1 MFWIIFINYCL
12 LCYLVFQVERTKQAD
27 QHCFAWIP
35 PPLNKFQDS
44 NLWQLQLPH
53 SLQTNELLPSQCI
66 GIMYLFFYLEITMH
80 FYIIYI
86 WYTYWI
92 TECNQIFYYHC
103 FFLTIQFCYLY
114 TSIFLIY
121 CILYSIH
128 FMYMSKFNVTVEKI
142 YWIFWMYLLFI
153 STVFEEIYNKC
164 TVHVM
169 CIFCSKF

>member
-1 MFWIIFINYCL
+1 MLFSVSGWKNKTGRSTLFCL
-12 LCYLVFQVERTKQAD
+12 NP
-27 QHCFAWIP
+27 P
-35 PPLNKFQDS
+35 PPLNKLQDS
-44 NLWQLQLPH
+44 NLWQLQRPH

-121 CILYSIH
+121 CIVYTLCICPNLMLLLKKYIG
-128 FMYMSKFNVTVEKI
+128 FFECI
-142 YWIFWMYLLFI
+142 YYL
-153 STVFEEIYNKC
+153 
-164 TVHVM
+164 
-169 CIFCSKF
+169 